1 MPDFKISANV
11 EGTRIRPGVVNNR
24 QSNPFN
30 YGGTDSVSFTGN
42 NNNNGKKSIFKR
54 AQIALVAL
62 LTAFNIAGCS
72 KPAENNTQPE
82 SSVIE
87 QSISSA
93 EENSAS
99 GDVDETTLENTSIS
113 DDALL

>member
-1 MPDFKISANV
+1 MSDFKISANV
-11 EGTRIRPGVVNNR
+11 EGIRIRPGVANNR

-42 NNNNGKKSIFKR
+42 NGNNGKKSIFKR

-72 KPAENNTQPE
+72 KPAENNMQPE
-82 SSVIE
+82 SSAI
-87 QSISSA
+87 
-93 EENSAS
+93 
-99 GDVDETTLENTSIS
+99 
-113 DDALL
+113 